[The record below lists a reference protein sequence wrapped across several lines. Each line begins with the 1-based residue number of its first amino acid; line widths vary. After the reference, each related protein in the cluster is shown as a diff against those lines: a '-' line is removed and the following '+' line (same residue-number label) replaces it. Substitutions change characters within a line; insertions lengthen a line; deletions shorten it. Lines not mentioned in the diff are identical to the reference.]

1 MTLELLLV
9 VTDLVHMIAVGALG
23 LFAGA
28 MLTEAGVLVPYWRSV
43 DAGTFQAW
51 YRGNA
56 ERLVRFFGGLTWC
69 AGLSSLA
76 WALLASAASKGG
88 QAWAVTAAGLIV
100 GAVAMFP
107 LFFKQANAGFL
118 AGGRSNDEMARA
130 LRQWARWHWVRTG
143 ISLGAFAAAV
153 AAP

>member
-1 MTLELLLV
+1 MTLELHPV

-56 ERLVRFFGGLTWC
+56 ERLVHFFGGLTWC
-69 AGLSSLA
+69 AGLSAVA
-76 WALLASAASKGG
+76 WALLASAVSSVG
-88 QAWAVTAAGLIV
+88 QPWAVTAAGLMV
-100 GAVAMFP
+100 TAVAMFP

-118 AGGRSNDEMARA
+118 AAGRSHDEMASAIR
-130 LRQWARWHWVRTG
+130 RWAMWHWVRTG
-143 ISLGAFAAAV
+143 ISLGAFTVAV